1 MIDRSSYIEILVSF
15 LSRPLLE
22 KFKKTSL
29 SANNITVLGAILGL
43 SGGIIFFLEEN
54 FLFKFLSFILV
65 YFYLVFDFIDGD
77 LARYKNQ
84 ASDKG
89 YFLDIFFDK
98 LILII
103 LIVTVLVKID
113 FGIPELEPLFI
124 LMSFL
129 PIYFQF
135 NLVIFTNLKK
145 KGVNVVNWSENTSS
159 ENIKQKLIIIY
170 RRLLFPTHINTV
182 FLLSFG
188 LLLDLEIY
196 AFLFVTITALIAIL
210 RQFYIIITKL

>member
-15 LSRPLLE
+15 VSRPLL
-22 KFKKTSL
+22 KIFKKTSL
-29 SANNITVLGAILGL
+29 SANNITILGSIFGL
-43 SGGIIFFLEEN
+43 SGGTIFFFEEN

-65 YFYLVFDFIDGD
+65 YLYLVFDFIDGD

-98 LILII
+98 LIFII

-129 PIYFQF
+129 PMYFQL
-135 NLVIFTNLKK
+135 NLIIFTNLKK
-145 KGVNVVNWSENTSS
+145 KGVNIVNWGDNISS

-170 RRLLFPTHINTV
+170 RRLFFPTHINTI
-182 FLLSFG
+182 FLLSLG
-188 LLLDLEIY
+188 LLLDMEIY
-196 AFLFVTITALIAIL
+196 AFCFVTVTALIGIL
-210 RQFYIIITKL
+210 RQFYTIVKKL

>member
-15 LSRPLLE
+15 VSRPLL
-22 KFKKTSL
+22 KIFKKTSL
-29 SANNITVLGAILGL
+29 SANNITILGSIFGL
-43 SGGIIFFLEEN
+43 SGVTIFFFEEN

-65 YFYLVFDFIDGD
+65 YLYLVFDFIDGD

-98 LILII
+98 LIFII
-103 LIVTVLVKID
+103 LIVTVLVEID

-129 PIYFQF
+129 PMYFQL
-135 NLVIFTNLKK
+135 NLIIFTNLKK
-145 KGVNVVNWSENTSS
+145 KGVNIVNWGDNISS

-170 RRLLFPTHINTV
+170 RRLFFPTHINTI
-182 FLLSFG
+182 FLLSLG
-188 LLLDLEIY
+188 LLLDMEIY
-196 AFLFVTITALIAIL
+196 TFCFVTITALIGIL
-210 RQFYIIITKL
+210 RQFYIIVKKL

>member
-1 MIDRSSYIEILVSF
+1 MIDRSSYIENLVSF
-15 LSRPLLE
+15 ASRPLLE
-22 KFKKTSL
+22 KLKNTSL
-29 SANNITVLGAILGL
+29 SANNVTVLGAIFGL

-65 YFYLVFDFIDGD
+65 YLYLVFDFIDGD

-98 LILII
+98 LIFII

-129 PIYFQF
+129 PMYFQF
-135 NLVIFTNLKK
+135 NLVIFTNLTK
-145 KGVNVVNWSENTSS
+145 KGVNVVNWSDNISS
-159 ENIKQKLIIIY
+159 ENIKQKLIVIY
-170 RRLLFPTHINTV
+170 RRLLFPTHINTI
-182 FLLSFG
+182 FLLSLG
-188 LLLDLEIY
+188 LLLEMEIY
-196 AFLFVTITALIAIL
+196 AFCFVTMTALIGIL

>member
-29 SANNITVLGAILGL
+29 SANNIHSFGSYFGAFWRDN
-43 SGGIIFFLEEN
+43 FFLEEI

-103 LIVTVLVKID
+103 LIMWFLVKID

-145 KGVNVVNWSENTSS
+145 KE
-159 ENIKQKLIIIY
+159 LM
-170 RRLLFPTHINTV
+170 L
-182 FLLSFG
+182 
-188 LLLDLEIY
+188 
-196 AFLFVTITALIAIL
+196 
-210 RQFYIIITKL
+210 

>member
-1 MIDRSSYIEILVSF
+1 M
-15 LSRPLLE
+15 
-22 KFKKTSL
+22 
-29 SANNITVLGAILGL
+29 GAILGL

-113 FGIPELEPLFI
+113 YGIPELEPLFI
-124 LMSFL
+124 FMSFL

>member
-1 MIDRSSYIEILVSF
+1 MIDRSSYIENLVSF
-15 LSRPLLE
+15 ASRPLLE
-22 KFKKTSL
+22 KLKNTSL
-29 SANNITVLGAILGL
+29 SANNVTVLGAIFGL

-65 YFYLVFDFIDGD
+65 YLYLVFDFIDGD

-98 LILII
+98 LIFII

-129 PIYFQF
+129 PMYFQF
-135 NLVIFTNLKK
+135 NLVIFTNLTK
-145 KGVNVVNWSENTSS
+145 KGVNVVNWSDNISS
-159 ENIKQKLIIIY
+159 ENIKQKLIVIY

-182 FLLSFG
+182 FLLSLG
-188 LLLDLEIY
+188 LLLEMEIY
-196 AFLFVTITALIAIL
+196 AFCFVTMTALIGIL

>member
-15 LSRPLLE
+15 VSRPLL
-22 KFKKTSL
+22 KIFKKTSL
-29 SANNITVLGAILGL
+29 SANNITILGSILGL
-43 SGGIIFFLEEN
+43 SGGTIFFFEEN

-65 YFYLVFDFIDGD
+65 YFCLLFAFLDGD

-98 LILII
+98 LIFII

-129 PIYFQF
+129 PMYFQL
-135 NLVIFTNLKK
+135 NLIIFTNLKK
-145 KGVNVVNWSENTSS
+145 KGVNIVNWGDNISS

-170 RRLLFPTHINTV
+170 RRLFFPTHINTI
-182 FLLSFG
+182 FLLSLG
-188 LLLDLEIY
+188 LLLDMEIY
-196 AFLFVTITALIAIL
+196 AFCFVTITALIGIL
-210 RQFYIIITKL
+210 RQFYIIVKKL

>member
-15 LSRPLLE
+15 VSRPLL
-22 KFKKTSL
+22 KIFKKTSL
-29 SANNITVLGAILGL
+29 SANNITILGSILGL
-43 SGGIIFFLEEN
+43 SGGTIFFFEEN

-65 YFYLVFDFIDGD
+65 YLYLVFDFIDGD

-98 LILII
+98 LIFII

-129 PIYFQF
+129 PMYFQL
-135 NLVIFTNLKK
+135 NLIIFTNLKK
-145 KGVNVVNWSENTSS
+145 KGVNIVNWGDNISS

-170 RRLLFPTHINTV
+170 RRLFFPTHINTI
-182 FLLSFG
+182 FLLSLG
-188 LLLDLEIY
+188 LLLDMEIY
-196 AFLFVTITALIAIL
+196 AFCFVTITALIGIL
-210 RQFYIIITKL
+210 RQFYIIVKKL

>member
-15 LSRPLLE
+15 ASRPLLE

-43 SGGIIFFLEEN
+43 SGGIIFFLGEN
-54 FLFKFLSFILV
+54 FLSKFLSFILV
-65 YFYLVFDFIDGD
+65 YLYLVFDFIDGD

-129 PIYFQF
+129 PLYFQF

-145 KGVNVVNWSENTSS
+145 KGVDVVNWSENTSS

-170 RRLLFPTHINTV
+170 RRLFFPTHINTV

>member
-54 FLFKFLSFILV
+54 FLLKFLSFIMV

-113 FGIPELEPLFI
+113 YGIPELEPLFI

-159 ENIKQKLIIIY
+159 ENIKQKLIMIY

>member
-54 FLFKFLSFILV
+54 FLLKFLSFIMV

-113 FGIPELEPLFI
+113 YGIPELEPLFI

>member
-54 FLFKFLSFILV
+54 FLLKFLSFIMV

>member
-54 FLFKFLSFILV
+54 FLLKFLSFILV